1 MMAFDVFISYSSK
14 DKTTADATCASLE
27 NAGIRCWIAPR
38 DIRPGSEYGE
48 ALVDALDHCRALILI
63 FSASANTSPQ
73 IRREVERV
81 VSRGKPV
88 VPLRIEDIAPTKS
101 MAYFVGSVHW
111 LDALTPPLE
120 QHLRVLA
127 EAVKG
132 ILNLDSSTEPVAGPA
147 PRAPS
152 APATAILQPE
162 VAPEGTVGIVS
173 SDRSPSPP
181 TEPPTAASC
190 REGLGGAERTIAGRW
205 AGAGRQTKSP
215 PERRAERCGCPFDPG
230 N

>member
-1 MMAFDVFISYSSK
+1 
-14 DKTTADATCASLE
+14 
-27 NAGIRCWIAPR
+27 
-38 DIRPGSEYGE
+38 
-48 ALVDALDHCRALILI
+48 
-63 FSASANTSPQ
+63 
-73 IRREVERV
+73 V

-181 TEPPTAASC
+181 TEPPTAAAAAKGSAVPS
-190 REGLGGAERTIAGRW
+190 EP
-205 AGAGRQTKSP
+205 SP
-215 PERRAERCGCPFDPG
+215 AVGPVLDAKPKAPPSAERCGCPFDPG